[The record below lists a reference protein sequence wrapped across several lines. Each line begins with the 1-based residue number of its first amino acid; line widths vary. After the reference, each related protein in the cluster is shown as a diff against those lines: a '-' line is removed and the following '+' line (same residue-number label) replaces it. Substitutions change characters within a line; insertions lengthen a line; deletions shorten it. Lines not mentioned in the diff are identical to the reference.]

1 MTLGCPPPPLP
12 VCNICQPGCGNS
24 SSKWLSRYWP
34 HVPAALDFVSVDVS
48 AFFLGAYESHRHTLD
63 EGFLLEQVYCH
74 YDGGRCASAACPR
87 GPSDTCEV
95 STTRDYY
102 QRFVFPKLSPQQRVW
117 LVPGLFATI
126 KTAPSRAQSL
136 ALSVND
142 TAQRAKLAGYA
153 AWTAEERRIV
163 GWMPFHYYNRL
174 WEPSPAS
181 GSWGAEV
188 MPETLAFLAAHA
200 PPRLTAV
207 RM

>member
-1 MTLGCPPPPLP
+1 MKE
-12 VCNICQPGCGNS
+12 N
-24 SSKWLSRYWP
+24 
-34 HVPAALDFVSVDVS
+34 
-48 AFFLGAYESHRHTLD
+48 
-63 EGFLLEQVYCH
+63 LLEQVYCH

-142 TAQRAKLAGYA
+142 TEKRAKLAGYA

-163 GWMPFHYYNRL
+163 GWMPFHFYNRL

-200 PPRLTAV
+200 PPKLTAV